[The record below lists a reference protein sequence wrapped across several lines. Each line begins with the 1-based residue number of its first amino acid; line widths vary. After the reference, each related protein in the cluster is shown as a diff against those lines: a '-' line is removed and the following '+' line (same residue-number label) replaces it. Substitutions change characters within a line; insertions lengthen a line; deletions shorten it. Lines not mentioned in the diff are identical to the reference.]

1 MTLQRNTKAKTIF
14 LMIVKKNGATL
25 AELANATGQSE
36 TRVRAVI
43 SELRAMW
50 NGFYTIHVQTIGA
63 TTYGDASEIRYTAKH
78 EVI

>member
-1 MTLQRNTKAKTIF
+1 MTLQRDIKAKTIF
-14 LMIVKKNGATL
+14 FMIVKKNGATL

-36 TRVRAVI
+36 IRVRTVI

-50 NGFYTIHVQTIGA
+50 NGLYTIYVQTIG
-63 TTYGDASEIRYTAKH
+63 TNEIRYTAKH

>member
-25 AELANATGQSE
+25 AELTNATGQSE

>member
-50 NGFYTIHVQTIGA
+50 NGLYTIPVQTIGA
-63 TTYGDASEIRYTAKH
+63 TTYGNVSEIRYTAKH